1 MEPICAEVN
10 LGAIRR
16 NFQALTA
23 ILSPQTG
30 IMAVVKADAYGHG
43 AVPVARELLQ
53 AGSRQLAVARV
64 LEGEELRAAG
74 ITAPVLVLGLIEPR
88 QAAKAISLDLS
99 LAVASKDLAQAL
111 SSAAVEQGKTCPVHV
126 KVDTGMGR
134 IGIRPSQA
142 RDFIRWLQELPG
154 IKVEVVCSHFA
165 TADSHDKS
173 VARQQLAQFTALKKV
188 LEGLEI
194 PNFHL
199 ANSAG
204 ILNFPQAH
212 FSLVRPGIALYG
224 LPPSQEREPRVKLEP
239 ALTWKARL
247 NFIKEL
253 PPGSG
258 ISYGHTFHTTRQTVV
273 GTVSVGYADGYSRLL
288 SNSGQMLVG
297 GRRVPV
303 VGRVCMDQTMVDLTD
318 LVAHG
323 ARPKVG
329 DEVVLI
335 GRQGSEEITAEEVA
349 RKLGTIN
356 YEVVCGISK
365 RVPRLY
371 R

>member
-43 AVPVARELLQ
+43 AVLWP
-53 AGSRQLAVARV
+53 GNCFSRQPAACCGQV

-154 IKVEVVCSHFA
+154 IKVEGLSHFA
-165 TADSHDKS
+165 TADSHDKT
-173 VARQQLAQFTALKKV
+173 VARQQLAQFTALKKD

-253 PPGSG
+253 PPGVWDQLRT
-258 ISYGHTFHTTRQTVV
+258 HFHTTGKLWWAQCLWVMQTATAAFCPTA
-273 GTVSVGYADGYSRLL
+273 GRCWLAA
-288 SNSGQMLVG
+288 G
-297 GRRVPV
+297 GVPV
-303 VGRVCMDQTMVDLTD
+303 
-318 LVAHG
+318 
-323 ARPKVG
+323 
-329 DEVVLI
+329 
-335 GRQGSEEITAEEVA
+335 
-349 RKLGTIN
+349 
-356 YEVVCGISK
+356 
-365 RVPRLY
+365 
-371 R
+371 

>member
-1 MEPICAEVN
+1 M
-10 LGAIRR
+10 
-16 NFQALTA
+16 
-23 ILSPQTG
+23 
-30 IMAVVKADAYGHG
+30 
-43 AVPVARELLQ
+43 
-53 AGSRQLAVARV
+53 
-64 LEGEELRAAG
+64 
-74 ITAPVLVLGLIEPR
+74 LGLIEPR
-88 QAAKAISLDLS
+88 QAAKAISLDLP

-154 IKVEVVCSHFA
+154 IKVEGVFSHFA
-165 TADSHDKS
+165 TADSHDKT
-173 VARQQLAQFTALKKV
+173 VARQQLAQFTALKKD

-303 VGRVCMDQTMVDLTD
+303 VGRVCMDPD
-318 LVAHG
+318 HG
-323 ARPKVG
+323 GSDRSCSPRRRPKVG

-349 RKLGTIN
+349 RSWAPSTMRWSAGSASGCPASTAN
-356 YEVVCGISK
+356 SK
-365 RVPRLY
+365 EFFPA
-371 R
+371 